1 MSTCHSGHGYLLVSV
16 KIILFLME
24 LVPSLYIVGVVA
36 SLVDLFGDIKDGV
49 DHLSKGQ
56 IAGVRAAC
64 IALIVFS
71 VCNLFYSVILCVAK
85 VKNDTKWILV
95 AGILSGAG
103 VDFPLVIS
111 TLYIGS
117 KLHETDLA
125 ATFAI
130 IVNLLAFVIKFVE
143 CVQARREFRKELAEE
158 MVAQHSFV
166 YRRLMTP
173 DQIESI
179 VSLINSY
186 LCVYFLEIV
195 TVCIYAAIVGLQ
207 DGQFFLFL
215 LTMYV
220 SFGFAAFSLFTGLC
234 CEFC

>member
-1 MSTCHSGHGYLLVSV
+1 
-16 KIILFLME
+16 ME

-158 MVAQHSFV
+158 MVEQMRSSIHRTQHSLV